1 MSASVAWYRAGSG
14 MVASSLAEGDAPTP
28 ITPRTIVLWQSDDPL
43 FPRAWSDRLDR
54 FFSDVQ
60 LRPLDGV
67 GHFTPLEAP
76 QAFAGAIDEFLDPRS
91 S

>member
-1 MSASVAWYRAGSG
+1 M
-14 MVASSLAEGDAPTP
+14 
-28 ITPRTIVLWQSDDPL
+28 LWQSDDPL

-54 FFSDVQ
+54 FFSDFE
-60 LRPLDGV
+60 LRPLDGI

-76 QAFAGAIDEFLDPRS
+76 RPFADAIDEFLRPRS